1 MREKKKKLLK
11 PKEDKQGKYVQC
23 PECKVKIYGD
33 RLLGFH
39 HCQHCGWDSEDNC
52 GKEYAPQDRVE
63 IESRR
68 LKVVEA

>member
-52 GKEYAPQDRVE
+52 GKEYAP
-63 IESRR
+63 
-68 LKVVEA
+68 